1 MKKFKFKRLASAI
14 YAALIIALAFLFFTN
29 DFGLV
34 DIRKTAVIIGAGIDL
49 TSAGISITAQL
60 AIPQASENV
69 ESTQY
74 IEVEGEGV
82 TVADALNE
90 INKKTGFYPKLVFCK
105 LLMLGES
112 CQSRNIFEILDYFY
126 RDDYT
131 QLTPS
136 IAMCEGSAGE
146 LLASKMRFGNTA
158 TVSIE
163 RLLSEEAKKSGNVS
177 TVNLKILGI
186 DAHSPSAACFMPFIR
201 AQSQSAE
208 GSQSGGD
215 GEDGGGSSSEDS
227 ASDESRTDGGQGSSR
242 EFLCDRTAVF
252 SNGNFV
258 GVLDEDQ
265 TFALNLVKND
275 VRHVF
280 VPCKAEGDVYTLGMR
295 NCRGGVS
302 VEVENGVPF
311 VRLSFSAVVQISDV
325 DRSESPGSASRG
337 VVPDAVLAGGAEA
350 LRQRFSSLADT
361 VRATGCDVLELRT
374 LLYRYHYKYYEEWG
388 DRLLSDVGIVFDI
401 DLRSAG

>member
-1 MKKFKFKRLASAI
+1 MKKFKFKRFASAI
-14 YAALIIALAFLFFTN
+14 YAVVIVALAFLFFTN

-49 TSAGISITAQL
+49 TSAGVSITAQL

-105 LLMLGES
+105 LLILGES

-215 GEDGGGSSSEDS
+215 GEDGGGSPSEDS
-227 ASDESRTDGGQGSSR
+227 ASEASRTDGGQGSPR

-280 VPCKAEGDVYTLGMR
+280 VPCEAEGDVYTLGMR

-302 VEVENGVPF
+302 VEVENGVPS
-311 VRLSFSAVVQISDV
+311 VLLSFSAVVQISDV
-325 DRSESPGSASRG
+325 DRSESPRSASRG

>member
-49 TSAGISITAQL
+49 TSAGVSITAQL

-215 GEDGGGSSSEDS
+215 GDDCGGSSSEDS
-227 ASDESRTDGGQGSSR
+227 ASDASRTDGGQGSPR

-280 VPCKAEGDVYTLGMR
+280 VPCEAEGDVYTLGMR

>member
-215 GEDGGGSSSEDS
+215 GEAGGGSSSEDS

-280 VPCKAEGDVYTLGMR
+280 VPCEAEGDVYTLGMR